1 MDRRIAALIFV
12 VTAFASSRT
21 AEINDAVQQ
30 DPHDNVCQTPECKEM
45 GIKLSR
51 AVNRSKNPCDDFYDY
66 VCENWK
72 QDNTI
77 PPYLPSYGHIWFVRE
92 KLSKRLKEI
101 LSNMTPPTYQA
112 ESLNDKIAIAYQSC
126 MNEDSCQPE
135 EEISRLRKTLTDF
148 GIPKWPMI
156 PGSNETIDWK
166 EIYRK
171 IRVGADTSF
180 IFSVD
185 LLPHI
190 FNTSQ
195 LAIYIEPAK
204 FVPSSYQLSEA
215 QKEKDSAVEAYK
227 NFIKQ
232 TVILFSE
239 KEDINVTTKIAQ
251 DIFDFEVNLTK
262 KIYDFGFDLPEFPD
276 YNYTY
281 DYPDDYGE
289 ESSST
294 AEPELLQARSDEST
308 SPPQKESEPSTK
320 LKDID
325 RKLESEGWL
334 QFLKD
339 IFQDASVNLTGEE
352 EVNAIN
358 ERFLR
363 GAMKLLNE
371 TSGVIVNNY
380 FGWKLLSKLGPIAS
394 HNMTTLNFNFN
405 KVWRGLQETEP
416 RWRHCISAM
425 NDPYDPIIGNGM
437 GKLYVDKY
445 FNSTQKQDVESL
457 AESVRE
463 AHLAVIQ
470 NTTWMDNDTKE
481 EEIHK
486 FKNVVFKLGYPKDI
500 YQEDVL
506 KDMYKHVGNKVH
518 CPYNRSKEWSHDV
531 SEVFAAYLPLENS
544 VVLTA
549 VTLQHPFYSSGL
561 PSSVKMGTLGFIL
574 GHELNHGFFYP
585 GSYHDENGNNRK
597 WWNNETA
604 QNFDPLQSC
613 VVKLYDGQTEEETHL
628 NISGYGTL
636 YENLADIKGLET
648 AFEAHKKLLTQHP
661 STPQRLPCMTEFN
674 ADQLFFISLAYSFC
688 QNDQDAEL
696 RDIVKRDP
704 HSPSKIRVNRHLGNS
719 PIFLKTFSCN
729 ATSRMNI
736 TNKCYV

>member
-190 FNTSQ
+190 FNTWQ

-239 KEDINVTTKIAQ
+239 KEDINVTTKIVQ

-262 KIYDFGFDLPEFPD
+262 KIYDWGLDLPDFPD

-281 DYPDDYGE
+281 DYPDDYGV

-294 AEPELLQARSDEST
+294 VEPELLQARSDEST
-308 SPPQKESEPSTK
+308 SPPQKEPEPSTK
-320 LKDID
+320 LKDVD
-325 RKLESEGWL
+325 RKLESEGWFQL
-334 QFLKD
+334 VKD
-339 IFQDASVNLTGEE
+339 IFQDASVTLTGEE
-352 EVNAIN
+352 EVNTFN
-358 ERFLR
+358 QRFLK

-416 RWRHCISAM
+416 RWRHCISAV

-463 AHLAVIQ
+463 AQVAVIQ
-470 NTTWMDNDTKE
+470 NTIWMDNGTKE
-481 EEIHK
+481 EAINK
-486 FKNVVFKLGYPKDI
+486 FKNVVFKIGYPEDI

-506 KDMYKHVGNKVH
+506 KDMYKHVGNKAH
-518 CPYNRSKEWSHDV
+518 CPYNRSKEWSHEV
-531 SEVFAAYLPLENS
+531 SKVFPAYSSLENS

-585 GSYHDENGNNRK
+585 GNHHDGNGNKRE
-597 WWNNETA
+597 WWNENTT
-604 QNFDPLQSC
+604 QNFTPLKSC
-613 VVKLYDGQTEEETHL
+613 VDKLYDGQTEEETGL
-628 NISGYGTL
+628 NISGYETL
-636 YENLADIKGLET
+636 YENIADIKGLQT